1 MNKMRQGLCLAFALF
16 SYGCA
21 TPPKPLY
28 NWGEY
33 QDSVYQNLE
42 EKDNGEQLARLE
54 KNLQEANG
62 QGEKVPPGFHAHL
75 AMLYAQQGRDNLALE
90 HFEKEKQLFP
100 ESTTFINFLLT
111 QKQGAAK

>member
-1 MNKMRQGLCLAFALF
+1 
-16 SYGCA
+16 
-21 TPPKPLY
+21 
-28 NWGEY
+28 
-33 QDSVYQNLE
+33 NLE
-42 EKDNGEQLARLE
+42 EKDNGEQIDRLE

-62 QGEKVPPGFHAHL
+62 KGEKVPPGFHAHL